1 MIFIKVKISFNDS
14 FFLSAQ
20 ESVILKCWK
29 LDNIIILKDKPNLVK
44 KIQVMQILLY
54 FVFST
59 CKMLTF
65 KEILSHLK
73 KKENGTEGKYRIVWL
88 FTYLPLEIFLME

>member
-1 MIFIKVKISFNDS
+1 MLGVVE
-14 FFLSAQ
+14 LSRYP
-20 ESVILKCWK
+20 
-29 LDNIIILKDKPNLVK
+29 NIIILKDKPNLVK